1 MDITEKLNIYIE
13 VCGLLKKVECRIK
26 QRLNL
31 KHNFIT
37 CYPNVD
43 VTYSYFDNASNT
55 LYFEV
60 FETVNSVF
68 VDYIPIKVCLDD
80 CDMIKDLNLQI
91 DAFAESEINN
101 YKENDSEYQEYLRLK
116 GKYEE

>member
-1 MDITEKLNIYIE
+1 MDIIEKLGIYIE
-13 VCGLLKKVECRIK
+13 ICGLLKRVECRIK

-37 CYPNVD
+37 CYPNVG
-43 VTYSYFDNASNT
+43 VTYSYFDNVSNT

-60 FETVNSVF
+60 FDTVNSVF
-68 VDYIPIKVCLDD
+68 VNYIPIKFCLDD
-80 CDMIKDLNLQI
+80 CSVIEDLNQQI
-91 DAFAESEINN
+91 DAFAETEINN

-116 GKYEE
+116 EKYKE

>member
-1 MDITEKLNIYIE
+1 MDIVEKLGIYIE
-13 VCGLLKKVECRIK
+13 ISGLLKGVECRIK

-31 KHNFIT
+31 KHNFIA
-37 CYPNVD
+37 CYPHVD
-43 VTYSYFDNASNT
+43 VTYSYFDNDGNT

-68 VDYIPIKVCLDD
+68 VDYIPIKACLDD
-80 CDMIKDLNLQI
+80 CDMIKDLTMQI
-91 DAFAESEINN
+91 DAFAESAINN

-116 GKYEE
+116 EKYKE